1 MSDQQEKPPAMEKPE
16 SDELITRRVTAF
28 LLLQRPRWPGSG
40 AENERQAPDE
50 NDIEA
55 QEMPAGP
62 ISTEKIKQILYEG
75 QSSNSSSQSSF
86 CISKE
91 TSTGRTVDYRQQISE
106 SLKVV
111 TATKDSQESIRQKF
125 LKNQK
130 SIGRA
135 VKLTLDKQEMAKHT
149 TSLALTIGM
158 TILIV
163 YQRDPKA
170 MSRIMQIIVSLLSVG
185 FVALLFGILFHKKF
199 KSFAFR
205 STLLGLLL
213 TLGAL
218 FVFFTYLLWPHFT
231 AYITITSFLIIFL
244 VLVMAFFHG

>member
-16 SDELITRRVTAF
+16 SDELNRRRVAAF

-55 QEMPAGP
+55 QEMPAGT
-62 ISTEKIKQILYEG
+62 ISTEKKKQILYEG
-75 QSSNSSSQSSF
+75 QSSNSSSQSS
-86 CISKE
+86 
-91 TSTGRTVDYRQQISE
+91 E
-106 SLKVV
+106 SLKVI

-135 VKLTLDKQEMAKHT
+135 VKLNLDKQEMAKYT

-170 MSRIMQIIVSLLSVG
+170 MSRIMQVIVSLLSVG
-185 FVALLFGILFHKKF
+185 FVALLFGIIFRKKF

>member
-1 MSDQQEKPPAMEKPE
+1 MSDQQEKPPAMEKPA
-16 SDELITRRVTAF
+16 DKLNTRRVTAF
-28 LLLQRPRWPGSG
+28 LLLQRLRWTGSG
-40 AENERQAPDE
+40 AENEQEAPDE

-55 QEMPAGP
+55 QEMPTGP
-62 ISTEKIKQILYEG
+62 ISTEKNKQILYEG
-75 QSSNSSSQSSF
+75 QSSNSRSHSSF
-86 CISKE
+86 
-91 TSTGRTVDYRQQISE
+91 RRVDYRQQISK
-106 SLKVV
+106 SLKVI

-149 TSLALTIGM
+149 TSLALTIAM

-170 MSRIMQIIVSLLSVG
+170 MSRIMQVIVSLLSVG
-185 FVALLFGILFHKKF
+185 FVALLFGILFRKKF

-218 FVFFTYLLWPHFT
+218 FVFFTYLLWPHST